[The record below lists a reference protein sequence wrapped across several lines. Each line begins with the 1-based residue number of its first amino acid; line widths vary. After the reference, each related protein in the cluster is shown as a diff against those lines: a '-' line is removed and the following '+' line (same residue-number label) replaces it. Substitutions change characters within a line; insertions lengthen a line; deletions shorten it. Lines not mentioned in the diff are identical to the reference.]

1 MAKYKGSREA
11 AACAMRERA
20 AQDKR
25 ILFVSPDSL
34 KAMRAVEFAAEYPDR
49 YVEVGIAEQEA
60 VAAACG
66 LASVGL
72 VPVVGTYG
80 GFLSMRACEQVR
92 TFVAYPHLN
101 VKLIGINGGVYGGER
116 EGVTH
121 QALEDLGIFRSMPG
135 ITLLT
140 PADENQVYQ
149 AAKAMFD
156 IEGPVYLRC
165 ASGRERIAY
174 EDPDTPFIFGKN
186 RIVKNYGTDA
196 VIFCSG
202 FLMPRAMEAAE
213 RLKEEGIRVTLVD
226 VSTLKPLDRAGTA
239 EQLKRCGTAVT
250 VEDHNIIGGLHS
262 AVAELAA
269 AEAPVYVIPVGL
281 GDVFPS
287 SGEAEA
293 VTDYYGMA
301 VKDIMEA
308 AREAVRKKGGIA
320 HEP

>member
-1 MAKYKGSREA
+1 MANYKGSREA

-20 AQDKR
+20 AKDKR
-25 ILFVSPDSL
+25 ILFISPDSL
-34 KAMRAVEFAAEYPDR
+34 KAMRATDFAAEYPDR
-49 YVEVGIAEQEA
+49 CVEVGIAEQQA

-66 LASVGL
+66 LASTGL
-72 VPVVGTYG
+72 IPVVGTYG

-92 TFVAYPHLN
+92 TFIAYPRLN
-101 VKLIGINGGVYGGER
+101 VKLIGINGGIYGGER

-121 QALEDLGIFRSMPG
+121 QAFEDLGILRSIPG

-156 IEGPVYLRC
+156 IDGPVYLRC
-165 ASGRERIAY
+165 ASGKERIAY
-174 EDPDTPFIFGKN
+174 EDPDTPFLFGKN
-186 RIVKNYGTDA
+186 RVVKDYGTDA

-213 RLKEEGIRVTLVD
+213 RLKAEGVLVTLAD
-226 VSTLKPLDRAGTA
+226 VSTLKPLDREGTA
-239 EQLKRCGTAVT
+239 EQLKRCGAAVT
-250 VEDHNIIGGLHS
+250 VEDHNIIGGLRS

-269 AEAPVYVIPVGL
+269 CETPAYVIPVGL
-281 GDVFPS
+281 KDIFPS
-287 SGEAEA
+287 SGAAEEAA
-293 VTDYYGMA
+293 DFYGMS

-308 AREAVRKKGGIA
+308 AREAKRRKKG
-320 HEP
+320 